1 MTDNTRKT
9 VIEKPTSD
17 GIRTTIIGDS
27 SADVAKDQAPRQA
40 VLERGRTDPAAGDR
54 ATVVEQTS
62 TETTPSATPPQAFRS
77 LVRPPMGVLT
87 AFDDGSAD
95 NGEIF
100 RLRQSRTTIGRSSC
114 DIQIPHDPDLS
125 ATHAEIVHREQDGG
139 HQWHLIDLNSTN
151 GVFVRTNRVVLRN
164 GRELL
169 IGGRRF
175 VFTCQDTIGMTDATD
190 SIQNRSTQKQTAAV
204 PGPVGKLGARL
215 VEQTSGRPGRE
226 FSLRDSKVFIGRDA
240 GQCDL
245 CLDDPFLD
253 NIHAQLFQDKQKR
266 WVIRDQKSLNGVWV
280 RIANKLLDPGTEFL
294 LGGQRFRFDVC

>member
-1 MTDNTRKT
+1 MTNHTLIDTPLKVGDTSPIPDDISARLVVVAGPDT
-9 VIEKPTSD
+9 GVSVVIK
-17 GIRTTIIGDS
+17 DS
-27 SADVAKDQAPRQA
+27 I
-40 VLERGRTDPAAGDR
+40 
-54 ATVVEQTS
+54 
-62 TETTPSATPPQAFRS
+62 S
-77 LVRPPMGVLT
+77 L
-87 AFDDGSAD
+87 
-95 NGEIF
+95 
-100 RLRQSRTTIGRSSC
+100 IGRDDEC
-114 DIQIPHDPDLS
+114 HVKLDDPRVS
-125 ATHAEIVHREQDGG
+125 GQHAMVYFASGEFRVR
-139 HQWHLIDLNSTN
+139 DLNSTN

-204 PGPVGKLGARL
+204 PGQVGKLGARL